1 MSVQTKQ
8 LTREIKKASEE
19 NILKQQT
26 IDNWKRKQ
34 QKVNQYIQT
43 PNAKIESLE
52 TDLKNSK
59 ANNIKKNNE
68 SPGELEEG
76 LTTKSEDTELEKKI
90 KELEQINNSLKDN
103 NNKINKT
110 LNTKRSKLAR
120 TLEDLKSQ
128 KEKSESG
135 KKAFFRTN
143 IKC

>member
-1 MSVQTKQ
+1 M
-8 LTREIKKASEE
+8 
-19 NILKQQT
+19 KQQT

-110 LNTKRSKLAR
+110 LNIKRSKLAR

-135 KKAFFRTN
+135 KKVFFRTN